1 MPTTDD
7 LGIYYYFNLTSY
19 TVPYS
24 HSLMSKSADSLS
36 PKIWTRLEDEDGVR
50 GGNEQWRGR
59 SERLHKLHCGT
70 HNNGFLVFSELLWE

>member
-1 MPTTDD
+1 MMPTTDD

-50 GGNEQWRGR
+50 GGNEQ
-59 SERLHKLHCGT
+59 
-70 HNNGFLVFSELLWE
+70 